1 MLEKKIAANTLYQ
14 IITKLS
20 TSASVFII
28 TILIARNLGT
38 QGYGQYT
45 KITAFISMFYL
56 LVDFGLNAIFL
67 QLSQKEALARRLLA
81 LRLVLSLLIVALV
94 NLLILILP
102 FSQTQDIGFS
112 PNLRPASFIFSL
124 TIISQAII
132 LSATA
137 IFQKKLRY
145 DLYMYST
152 ISGTL
157 LTLGL
162 IFLFSRNHAPL
173 EYILLSYILG
183 GALSAL
189 ASLLFLKEKT
199 AGSIIPNKKPVI
211 LNLSKDLLKIDL
223 KFSRELL
230 KDSLPLGLMLF
241 FNLVYFRIDIII
253 LSFYKNTTDVAL
265 YGYAYKYFEFLLAI
279 PLFLSNAVYPF
290 LLRSLKNLRSYYEFC
305 QKYLLLF
312 LLLSLPIF
320 ILAWILAPAIAIVKN
335 DFAPSIFIL
344 RILLLSLPIFF
355 LTNILQ
361 WILIARNKKTYL
373 LKIYIIGAIVNIVLN
388 LIFIPSYGYIAA
400 VIITAASETLIL
412 IFLISKFI
420 SLKSQDLSFH
430 HSREGGNLGQSND

>member
-1 MLEKKIAANTLYQ
+1 MSGKKIAANTLYQ

-20 TSASVFII
+20 TSASGFII
-28 TILIARNLGT
+28 TILIARYLGT

-45 KITAFISMFYL
+45 KITAFVSMFYL
-56 LVDFGLNAIFL
+56 VADFGLNAIFL
-67 QLSQKEALARRLLA
+67 QLSQKEALTRRLIA
-81 LRLVLSLLIVALV
+81 LRLLLSLFIVMLV

-102 FSQTQDIGFS
+102 FSPAQDIGFS
-112 PNLRPASFIFSL
+112 PNLRLGSFIFSL

-145 DLYMYST
+145 DLYMYSA

-162 IFLFSRNHAPL
+162 IFFFSINHAPL
-173 EYILLSYILG
+173 ECILFSYVLG
-183 GALSAL
+183 GSLSAL
-189 ASLLFLKEKT
+189 LSLLLLKEKT
-199 AGSIIPNKKPVI
+199 TPLREVVLSS
-211 LNLSKDLLKIDL
+211 SKDLLKIDL
-223 KFSRELL
+223 KFSKQLL
-230 KDSLPLGLMLF
+230 KASLPLGLMLF

-279 PLFLSNAVYPF
+279 PLFLSNAIYPF
-290 LLRSLKNLRSYYEFC
+290 LLRSLKNLRSYYQFC

-312 LLLSLPIF
+312 LLLSLPIL
-320 ILAWILAPAIAIVKN
+320 ILAWILSPTIAIVKD
-335 DFAPSIFIL
+335 DFLPSVLIL

-361 WILIARNKKTYL
+361 WILIAKNKKTYL
-373 LKIYIIGAIVNIVLN
+373 LKTYIIGAIINIVLN

-400 VIITAASETLIL
+400 AIVTAASEMLIL
-412 IFLISKFI
+412 ILLLSKFI
-420 SLKSQDLSFH
+420 TLKSQDLRS
-430 HSREGGNLGQSND
+430 EQSND